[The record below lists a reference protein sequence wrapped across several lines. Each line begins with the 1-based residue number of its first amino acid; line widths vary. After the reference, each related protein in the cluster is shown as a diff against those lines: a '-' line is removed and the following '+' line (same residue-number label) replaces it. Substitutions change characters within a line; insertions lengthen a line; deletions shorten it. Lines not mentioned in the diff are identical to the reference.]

1 MDLRTLVI
9 LLLLLWLP
17 LASAAESAQAPAS
30 APPPLFS
37 DAEWNRT
44 QAQATPQNG
53 APPSTASVAGRAAF
67 GLLFSVGAIIAVAV
81 LLAFAA
87 KRWGI
92 RRALPGRGR
101 HLEVIETVPLS
112 FKRSLILVRISD
124 QLLVIGQGEHELH
137 QIAQLPA
144 SVLDSPPARDA
155 VNAPAAAA
163 EPPPPT
169 PVAPGGDFAATLARL
184 AGRRT

>member
-1 MDLRTLVI
+1 MDLRTLLI
-9 LLLLLWLP
+9 PLLLLWLP
-17 LASAAESAQAPAS
+17 LASAAESAQAPAG

-44 QAQATPQNG
+44 QAQAAAPNG

-67 GLLFSVGAIIAVAV
+67 GLVFSVGAILGVAA

-87 KRWGI
+87 KRWGV

-101 HLEVIETVPLS
+101 HLEVIETVPLA
-112 FKRSLILVRISD
+112 FKRSLVLVRISD

-137 QIAQLPA
+137 HIAQLPA
-144 SVLDSPPARDA
+144 SVLDAPSAHLAGRAPAPVAAPPPAS
-155 VNAPAAAA
+155 
-163 EPPPPT
+163 
-169 PVAPGGDFAATLARL
+169 PGGDFAATLARL
-184 AGRRT
+184 AGRRP

>member
-1 MDLRTLVI
+1 MDLRPLLIV
-9 LLLLLWLP
+9 LLLLWLP
-17 LASAAESAQAPAS
+17 LAGAAESAQTPAG

-44 QAQATPQNG
+44 QAQGANPNG
-53 APPSTASVAGRAAF
+53 APPSTANVAGRAVF
-67 GLLFSVGAIIAVAV
+67 GLLLSVGAILAVAA
-81 LLAFAA
+81 LLAVAA

-101 HLEVIETVPLS
+101 HLEVIETVPLA
-112 FKRSLILVRISD
+112 FKRALILVRIGD

-144 SVLDSPPARDA
+144 SMLDAAGARDPARAQPPAA
-155 VNAPAAAA
+155 QPPPAPA
-163 EPPPPT
+163 
-169 PVAPGGDFAATLARL
+169 GGDFAATLARL
-184 AGRRT
+184 AGRHP